1 VPSPGNQLHNRLTFE
16 SSITP
21 DHPYYKHIVYKN
33 PLFHFIITAD
43 EFGYIPFTMTR
54 SAELC
59 SLTRQEFRTRLKGY
73 EEMGVMTI
81 KTNKTM
87 SQSGKHKINVS
98 KMFLNLSHDLFKKPE
113 QEKQVSKSK
122 DGYPPEFE
130 QDWKIYRGKDP
141 SRVGDKIPAF
151 TNWMKSV
158 NKYGRSVVMKGT
170 INYVA
175 KCESMNIYK
184 KHGATWWNPTEARF
198 MGDEY
203 QKASSSDVALWKF
216 LNSPVLGNILKGG
229 AKIKIVGDKYM
240 GETILRLRGTDRF
253 LGESL
258 DRMGDRRFR
267 EEFTKCYDEAKSLP
281 ATRDVIYSQFE
292 QEITWDVNADDTPGS
307 YRRGETST

>member
-1 VPSPGNQLHNRLTFE
+1 MPSPGNQLHSRLTFE

-73 EEMGVMTI
+73 EEMG
-81 KTNKTM
+81 
-87 SQSGKHKINVS
+87 
-98 KMFLNLSHDLFKKPE
+98 HDLFKKPE

-258 DRMGDRRFR
+258 DRMGDRKFR
-267 EEFTKCYDEAKSLP
+267 EQFTKCYDEAKSLP